1 MDSQANR
8 PRETGSYW
16 KNGCYLEKWQVEQ
29 IWCSSYDPRKPSQ
42 GHSCWWHHPQSVGFG
57 LATALA
63 SSSSDHRYRRSYLR
77 LYMLPLEEMM
87 PTRGCPGSWNSVSPK
102 ITTSSLRITGNR
114 VRAQESLN
122 NILAS
127 ASHRLPLLTSNPTQF
142 EKPCSWS
149 RRGGMTSHQ
158 SSLSSGWLTVWRW
171 GQRWHSN
178 TCLVC
183 KWTLQPSFHSLSHSP
198 AHHCFLQSKH
208 LRPPGPSS
216 CSLSQFHC
224 GRDWIKPLREK
235 QRTTKLCSW

>member
-1 MDSQANR
+1 MVATWKSGRWSRSGAVPTTPGS
-8 PRETGSYW
+8 PRRGTAADGT
-16 KNGCYLEKWQVEQ
+16 
-29 IWCSSYDPRKPSQ
+29 IPRVWGLAWALPL
-42 GHSCWWHHPQSVGFG
+42 HPQAQIIITEE
-57 LATALA
+57 AT
-63 SSSSDHRYRRSYLR
+63 LR

-87 PTRGCPGSWNSVSPK
+87 PTLGCPGSWNSVSPK

-127 ASHRLPLLTSNPTQF
+127 ASHRLPLLTSNSPQF
-142 EKPCSWS
+142 EKACSWS

-183 KWTLQPSFHSLSHSP
+183 KWTLQPSFHPLSHPP

-208 LRPPGPSS
+208 RRPPGPSS
-216 CSLSQFHC
+216 CSLPQFHC

>member
-1 MDSQANR
+1 MVTTWKSGRWSRSGAVPTTPGS
-8 PRETGSYW
+8 PRRGTAADDT
-16 KNGCYLEKWQVEQ
+16 
-29 IWCSSYDPRKPSQ
+29 IPRVWGLAWPLLL
-42 GHSCWWHHPQSVGFG
+42 HPQAQIIITEE
-57 LATALA
+57 AT
-63 SSSSDHRYRRSYLR
+63 LR

-87 PTRGCPGSWNSVSPK
+87 PTLGCPGSWNSVSPK

-127 ASHRLPLLTSNPTQF
+127 ASHRLPLLTSNPPQF

-178 TCLVC
+178 TSLVC
-183 KWTLQPSFHSLSHSP
+183 KWTLQPSFHPLCHPP

-208 LRPPGPSS
+208 PRPPGPSS
-216 CSLSQFHC
+216 CSLPQFHC